1 MCAEKKS
8 ELDTP
13 SCGARRGR
21 PFAALSP
28 FRCQLQSA
36 CRCVTVAV
44 QKSNQ
49 VDFLR
54 VPPAAR
60 PACDPLTS
68 PSQRAPRSGA
78 CARRWPRSCLSSL
91 QSRAPPP
98 KLRPRLLPRAR
109 LKEHLK
115 LHQLVP
121 RLMRDGNSIRSGGK
135 RGILG
140 PDGGS
145 AALAVD
151 MTAAVAKHGARSDA
165 SPPILCSERLALL
178 VAHTRHSPAQPSPLI
193 VTAAA
198 VTRYPSCSCQPVR
211 RGAPSAASPRPPPRH
226 RAAPTSRGRS

>member
-1 MCAEKKS
+1 MNVLLYQLGYVAEPFRKPNMCAEKKS

-121 RLMRDGNSIRSGGK
+121 RLMGTASEVAVACVSRKGR
-135 RGILG
+135 RAM
-140 PDGGS
+140 PTS
-145 AALAVD
+145 AAASVGSLVRMAE
-151 MTAAVAKHGARSDA
+151 ALRS
-165 SPPILCSERLALL
+165 P
-178 VAHTRHSPAQPSPLI
+178 
-193 VTAAA
+193 
-198 VTRYPSCSCQPVR
+198 
-211 RGAPSAASPRPPPRH
+211 
-226 RAAPTSRGRS
+226 